1 MQMENYISDEMLDEE
16 NNLAE
21 AEEIINKHLTFIS
34 AELVYGI
41 PIENV
46 VEIITNPTITAL
58 PLVPPYVKG
67 IINLRGQI
75 VPIIDMR
82 QIMDK
87 PKNENIS
94 ISCVIILEIDSIS
107 IGVLVD
113 EVLQVIN
120 ITGKIS
126 DTPSKNLS
134 FISGMTNL
142 SDGTVMYRLDCDT
155 LISIK

>member
-1 MQMENYISDEMLDEE
+1 MLDEE